1 MKTTLAVAVMA
12 KAPLPGLAKTRLI
25 PALGAEGA
33 AALAQRLLDHAVAQ
47 AVAAAVGPVTLWCTP
62 EETHPSFHALR
73 LRHGIKLAQ
82 QQGADLGQRM
92 HHIFEQAT
100 GPLLLMGTD
109 LPGLNAE
116 MIREAAMRLGDHD
129 AVFVPAVDGGYGL
142 VGLHRPCAS
151 LFENMRWSTPQVMAQ
166 TRARLAR
173 AGLRHSELP
182 ALQDID
188 EPDDLIHLGADWRA
202 AMQILEKPQ

>member
-1 MKTTLAVAVMA
+1 MKASVAVAVMA
-12 KAPLPGLAKTRLI
+12 KAPVPGLAKTRLI
-25 PALGAEGA
+25 PALGAAGA

-47 AVAAAVGPVTLWCTP
+47 AVAAAAGPVTLWCAP
-62 EETHPSFHALR
+62 DIGHAAFEALR
-73 LRHGIKLAQ
+73 VRHGIALAQ

-92 HHIFEQAT
+92 HHIFEQSA

-109 LPGLNAE
+109 LPGLSADL
-116 MIREAAMRLGDHD
+116 IREAAFRLGDHD
-129 AVFVPAVDGGYGL
+129 AVFVPALDGGYGL

-151 LFENMRWSTPQVMAQ
+151 LFDDMRWSTPQLMAQ
-166 TRARLAR
+166 TRERLAL

-202 AMQILEKPQ
+202 DLHFLEKPQ